1 MLHKRVAMS
10 VVLLAGSIVGP
21 QYTAV
26 NGGLSSGRA
35 VSMECADGSPMPVP
49 KPTATGEPTANSS
62 AIAKLTVAIAQTA

>member
-26 NGGLSSGRA
+26 NGGLSSSRA
-35 VSMECADGSPMPVP
+35 VSMEWADGSPMPVP
-49 KPTATGEPTANSS
+49 KPTTTGADSS
-62 AIAKLTVAIAQTA
+62 AIPKLTVAIAQTA